1 MHVLF
6 LFRFSIWKS
15 LPKKKKRKKKK
26 ERKTLASSDLDIHFF
41 NFWKNYN
48 EVLFLFFYD
57 KKSIY
62 LNCFNAHSYF
72 SCSQSSCN
80 LYLLGLRLSTNY
92 LFKIPL
98 LAFAMTF
105 FIITTVTN
113 NMNKSNGVVKLGHM
127 VNYCPAIFILGPN
140 LELVVQLGKLLDIE
154 TYLHVK

>member
-1 MHVLF
+1 M
-6 LFRFSIWKS
+6 
-15 LPKKKKRKKKK
+15 KRKPAPA
-26 ERKTLASSDLDIHFF
+26 RKPRADSARNRQSLIDAAKAGFAEIGLNVSLEEIARRA
-41 NFWKNYN
+41 
-48 EVLFLFFYD
+48 EVG
-57 KKSIY
+57 IG
-62 LNCFNAHSYF
+62 
-72 SCSQSSCN
+72 N

>member
-1 MHVLF
+1 MCYSCLGSPF
-6 LFRFSIWKS
+6 EKAY
-15 LPKKKKRKKKK
+15 PKKKKIWKKKK
-26 ERKTLASSDLDIHFF
+26 ERKTLASSDLDIHFLF
-41 NFWKNYN
+41 IYLFIFYYN
-48 EVLFLFFYD
+48 

-80 LYLLGLRLSTNY
+80 LYLLLSTNY

>member
-1 MHVLF
+1 MGVWGNRVTKVGGTF
-6 LFRFSIWKS
+6 LIFEKTTTRFI
-15 LPKKKKRKKKK
+15 
-26 ERKTLASSDLDIHFF
+26 
-41 NFWKNYN
+41 
-48 EVLFLFFYD
+48 FLFFYD